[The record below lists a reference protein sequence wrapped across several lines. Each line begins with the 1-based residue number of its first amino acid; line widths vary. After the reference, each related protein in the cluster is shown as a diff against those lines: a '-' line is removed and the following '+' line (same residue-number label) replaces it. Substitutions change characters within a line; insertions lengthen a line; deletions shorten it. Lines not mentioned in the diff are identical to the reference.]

1 MNLRTRLNDRTFAL
15 RAGLTALLL
24 ASLARWFLR
33 PSAILAPSLVDAVT
47 GLLYGVAIALMLRTV
62 RLNRGKR

>member
-33 PSAILAPSLVDAVT
+33 PSASLTPSLVDTVT
-47 GLLYGVAIALMLRTV
+47 GLLYGVAIALMLRAV
-62 RLNRGKR
+62 WLNRRGR